1 MVTNLGFKIEHL
13 LFLEEYNIKN
23 SNVLLH
29 QYKILSQR
37 QQILNT
43 TTKTAN
49 KQSNNRNVRI
59 WTGRNMFALAR

>member
-29 QYKILSQR
+29 QYKILSQL
-37 QQILNT
+37 QQILST

-49 KQSNNRNVRI
+49 NQTTEMSGSGQEEI
-59 WTGRNMFALAR
+59 CLL